1 MLEYNVSGGV
11 FLVFYV
17 DVYFLINL
25 TVDILA
31 VNFSSRFT
39 KIRTSFTRILIISV
53 IGALLAV
60 VEILL
65 PTGVW
70 LFALFAAL
78 MFISVSILISKDA
91 SASRRVRCAVFF
103 FLLEALIGGVVSFVY
118 SLFDKYAYKTL
129 SSIVINSPNRKLL
142 FLSLT
147 VILIAGAFKLILL
160 LFSGLPAEKSVSV
173 RLEFL
178 SSTIVLD
185 ALVDTGN
192 LLKDPSTLKPVILLK
207 GKEATAL
214 APAFPQRTE
223 DLANISGRLSKHL
236 CIIPVSIGTRTRL
249 LVGFRPKKI
258 TVRYTIESKEQQI
271 DAVVAIDTEGGTYG
285 GFYALM
291 PAAALN

>member
-1 MLEYNVSGGV
+1 MLKYNVSGGV

-17 DVYFLINL
+17 DVYFFINL

-31 VNFSSRFT
+31 IYFSSRFA
-39 KIRTSFTRILIISV
+39 KIKTSFVRILSISV

-60 VEILL
+60 AEILL
-65 PTGVW
+65 PTGFLV
-70 LFALFAAL
+70 FALFAAF
-78 MFISVSILISKDA
+78 MFISASVLISKDA
-91 SASRRVRCAVFF
+91 SVTRRMRCSVLF
-103 FLLEALIGGVVSFVY
+103 FLLEALIGGIVSFVY
-118 SLFDKYAYKTL
+118 SLFDRYAYKTL
-129 SSIVINSPNRKLL
+129 SNTVISSPNRKLL

-147 VILIAGAFKLILL
+147 VILLAGAFKLVFL
-160 LFSGLPAEKSVSV
+160 LFSGLPTEKSVSV
-173 RLEFL
+173 RVEFL

-185 ALVDTGN
+185 AFVDTGN
-192 LLKDPSTLKPVILLK
+192 LLKEPSTLKPVILLK

-236 CIIPVSIGTRTRL
+236 CIIPVSIGGRTRL
-249 LVGFRPKKI
+249 LVGFRPEKI
-258 TVRYTIESKEQQI
+258 TVRYTPESKEQQI